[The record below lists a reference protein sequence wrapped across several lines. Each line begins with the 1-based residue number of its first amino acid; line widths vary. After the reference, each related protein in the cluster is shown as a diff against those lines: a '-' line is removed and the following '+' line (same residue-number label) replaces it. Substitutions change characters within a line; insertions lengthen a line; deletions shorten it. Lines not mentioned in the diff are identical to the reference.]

1 MRMSE
6 NGKRILKNFEGLK
19 LCAYRCTSGIWTIG
33 YGHTGITVK
42 SGDIITE
49 AAANE
54 FFEQD
59 IKFFE
64 NAVNT
69 LVTVKLNQ
77 NQFDALVSFCFNVG
91 IGKEGFAGSTMRRLL
106 NRGEYTKA
114 ANQFLRWVY
123 SGGKIS
129 EGLRRRR
136 IKERELFLS

>member
-91 IGKEGFAGSTMRRLL
+91 IGKEGFAGSTMRMLL

>member
-91 IGKEGFAGSTMRRLL
+91 IGKEGFAGSTMRILL
-106 NRGEYTKA
+106 N
-114 ANQFLRWVY
+114 
-123 SGGKIS
+123 
-129 EGLRRRR
+129 
-136 IKERELFLS
+136 LSLIHI